1 MPLLNTLL
9 HSDHGALSFL
19 RRGLRVAVIG
29 VAVALVLTLIYQHTF
44 WPTLTYSIC
53 IALGCWLF
61 IDTARL
67 STARW
72 VHRHDP
78 NDARYG
84 QWPGWPL
91 MALIVPVGTVLG
103 YTVGNALGNWI
114 TGFDNP
120 SLIGVSSVRQAL
132 ALLVISLIPSVGA
145 TYFFYSRGRLASSE
159 AAAQTAQRQAAEH
172 QLKLLESQLE
182 PHMLFNTLANLRV
195 LIGLDPPR
203 AQAMLDRL
211 IAFLRATLEAS
222 RAGSHPLS
230 REFARIADY
239 LELMKIRMGD
249 RLQMQL
255 DLPAELADHPMP
267 PLLLQ
272 PLVENAIKHG
282 LEPHLSGGRLVVSAS
297 REGDMLVLRVRDTGM
312 GLTTSTGDGTRFGL
326 QQVRERLATLHGT
339 RASLELTAAADE
351 NGGTLATVKLPL
363 R

>member
-103 YTVGNALGNWI
+103 YTVGNVLGNWI

-145 TYFFYSRGRLASSE
+145 TYFFYSRGRPGGWKKAPETQKPRSECRTGVPVKNHCGCADSSPS
-159 AAAQTAQRQAAEH
+159 AAIRSAAPGYH
-172 QLKLLESQLE
+172 Y
-182 PHMLFNTLANLRV
+182 N
-195 LIGLDPPR
+195 
-203 AQAMLDRL
+203 
-211 IAFLRATLEAS
+211 S
-222 RAGSHPLS
+222 R
-230 REFARIADY
+230 I
-239 LELMKIRMGD
+239 
-249 RLQMQL
+249 
-255 DLPAELADHPMP
+255 
-267 PLLLQ
+267 
-272 PLVENAIKHG
+272 
-282 LEPHLSGGRLVVSAS
+282 
-297 REGDMLVLRVRDTGM
+297 
-312 GLTTSTGDGTRFGL
+312 TSFC
-326 QQVRERLATLHGT
+326 
-339 RASLELTAAADE
+339 
-351 NGGTLATVKLPL
+351 
-363 R
+363 